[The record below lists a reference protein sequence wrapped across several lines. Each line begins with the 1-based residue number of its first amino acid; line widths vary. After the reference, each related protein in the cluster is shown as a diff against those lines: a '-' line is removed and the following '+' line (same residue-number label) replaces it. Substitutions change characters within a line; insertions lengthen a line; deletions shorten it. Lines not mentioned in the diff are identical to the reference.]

1 MKKYYF
7 LLTLIIILAT
17 TRPVLAYPFNPQTP
31 TILGG
36 DMHLVESADFNNDGK
51 NDLVVTDGK
60 SMAGIGI
67 LYGNGNGTF
76 QAPLILGDGAPYE

>member
-1 MKKYYF
+1 MAV
-7 LLTLIIILAT
+7 LTIGMLGNAFT
-17 TRPVLAYPFNPQTP
+17 AFAYPFNPQTP

-60 SMAGIGI
+60 TMAGIGI

-76 QAPLILGDGAPYE
+76 QAPLILGDGMPSNGG